1 MKKRLLC
8 AFLCLN
14 LCLGFARGA
23 GDSFPDVKD
32 TDWFAPYVKVCVDAG
47 LMNGTGDGGFS
58 PADTITVAQV
68 AAIAARLGEQL
79 NSKPIVEGTPAPG
92 ETLPW
97 YHWYV
102 EYLKGYGL
110 TLTRLEEQATRQEF
124 FTLLS
129 AVTPAASLAPI
140 NSITQLPDT
149 QDKSV
154 LAFYNAGVLTG
165 TDEYGTFS
173 PGRGLTRSEAAAM
186 LARIVK
192 PELRQSFTPREKP
205 QGEADVELNTKV
217 ALVINGQEMTVG
229 EFASW
234 LVQVAYYWD
243 SYYYNNFNTRLP
255 WDEET
260 ESILLTQAK
269 NQAVAYV
276 TMSAQAAQL
285 GCSIQDLAAVL
296 TPSPTR
302 EQLAAYVAQEGL
314 LRAKHIL
321 VTDEVSAQSII
332 DALNAQPTQAQFD
345 NILSLLGTDPG
356 MASNPD
362 GYLFVPG
369 EMVEEF
375 EAGTK
380 ALEIGAYSSQPVPS
394 SFGFHVILR
403 LDPLDHPEL
412 PAMYQEDRMNDLVD
426 QWIAQASVQVDELV
440 MSEIDIQS
448 TYEFYLQSLSQNGT

>member
-1 MKKRLLC
+1 
-8 AFLCLN
+8 
-14 LCLGFARGA
+14 
-23 GDSFPDVKD
+23 
-32 TDWFAPYVKVCVDAG
+32 
-47 LMNGTGDGGFS
+47 
-58 PADTITVAQV
+58 
-68 AAIAARLGEQL
+68 
-79 NSKPIVEGTPAPG
+79 
-92 ETLPW
+92 
-97 YHWYV
+97 
-102 EYLKGYGL
+102 
-110 TLTRLEEQATRQEF
+110 
-124 FTLLS
+124 
-129 AVTPAASLAPI
+129 
-140 NSITQLPDT
+140 
-149 QDKSV
+149 
-154 LAFYNAGVLTG
+154 
-165 TDEYGTFS
+165 
-173 PGRGLTRSEAAAM
+173 M